1 MKKFAQILILVI
13 LSVTVFFTG
22 AGVTIINY
30 CCSSCSEQTLF
41 VTQHHVCCLQDS
53 STNDEDSC
61 CDESYKE
68 TVNKSCEH
76 GQSYEKIDHCTASRL
91 AIDIDSASF
100 RPHVIAPFFWI
111 SDVQL
116 IQSILLL
123 SNKIEVSDN
132 YALFDRPPEIPPR
145 EYLSMIRVLII

>member
-1 MKKFAQILILVI
+1 MKRFAHILILVT
-13 LSVTVFFTG
+13 LSVTVFLTG

-41 VTQHHVCCLQDS
+41 VTQHHVCCLQDPS
-53 STNDEDSC
+53 SNDEDSC
-61 CDESYKE
+61 CESGKE

-76 GQSYEKIDHCTASRL
+76 EQSYEKTDHCTASRL

-100 RPHVIAPFFWI
+100 RPHVITPFFWI

-116 IQSILLL
+116 IQSISLL
-123 SNKIEVSDN
+123 SNKIEVFDN
-132 YALFDRPPEIPPR
+132 YTLFDRPPEIPPR
-145 EYLSMIRVLII
+145 QYLSMIRVLII